1 MLHSPDDRSVWG
13 ACPMAVTTE
22 SRRFV
27 RFGKFELDLRTAE
40 LQTNGTR
47 IHLQEKPFQILV
59 ALLEQP
65 GEMVTREELTRRL
78 WPAGT
83 FVDFDLSLNKAVN
96 RLREVLQDSAEQPRY
111 IETLPRKG
119 YRFIGPLGVAAVAIP
134 SGAHQAPSATHP
146 ETSSKRWPFSAK
158 ALTAAGVFALA
169 LFGFVL
175 AKRVSPGQSS
185 PPHHIGS
192 LAVLPLENLSGD
204 PSQEYIADGMTDQ
217 LITDLG
223 KLPSLRVIS
232 RTSVM
237 QYQNVHKPLPQIA
250 RELKVDAVVEGTASR
265 SASQVR
271 ITAQLIEAATD
282 RHLWAQSYEGDV
294 RDVLGLQS
302 QVARAIAD
310 EIRVNLTPQQQASL
324 KTGKVVDPEAY
335 EDYLKGRYFWNKRTE
350 AGLDKSLE
358 YFQRAIRKDPD
369 YALAYAGLA
378 DSYTMLAAGE
388 YAVLS
393 PAEAVPKAK
402 AAAEKALQ
410 LDNALAEAHSTLG
423 YLKWSFDW
431 DWQRA
436 ESEYQQAIALNPSYA
451 TAHHWYSIYL
461 VEVGHFDEAVAEIRK
476 AEALDPLSL
485 IINADDGWILYN
497 ARRYDEAIQ
506 EVSRALELDPTF
518 ASAHWTLGLAYGGKG
533 MSRKAIAEF
542 QKAVKLSGGGTVSLA
557 ALGREYAAQ
566 GERQKAL
573 AILQRLNEQ
582 SKYRYVLPDGPAYIY
597 TALGDHDRALELL
610 AQAYSQHTDAMTL
623 LKVEPRFDALRSDP
637 RFMELLRRLSFPP

>member
-1 MLHSPDDRSVWG
+1 
-13 ACPMAVTTE
+13 MAVPTE
-22 SRRFV
+22 SRRCV
-27 RFGKFELDLRTAE
+27 RFGRFELDLRTAE

-134 SGAHQAPSATHP
+134 SESHKAPSLTHP
-146 ETSSKRWPFSAK
+146 ETSNKRWPFSAN
-158 ALTAAGVFALA
+158 ALAAAGVFALA

-175 AKRVSPGQSS
+175 AKRVSSRQSS
-185 PPHHIGS
+185 APNHIGS
-192 LAVLPLENLSGD
+192 LAVLPLQNVSGD
-204 PSQEYIADGMTDQ
+204 PSQDYIADGMTDQ

-237 QYQNVHKPLPQIA
+237 QYKKVLQPLPQIA
-250 RELKVDAVVEGTASR
+250 RELKVDAVVVGTVSR

-294 RDVLGLQS
+294 RDLLGLQS

-324 KTGKVVDPEAY
+324 KTDKVVDPEAY

-350 AGLDKSLE
+350 AGLDKSLD

-369 YALAYAGLA
+369 YSLAYAGLA

-410 LDNALAEAHSTLG
+410 LDNALAEAHATLG
-423 YLKWSFDW
+423 YLIWSFDW

-485 IINADDGWILYN
+485 IIHSDDGWILYN
-497 ARRYDEAIQ
+497 ARRYDEAIEQ
-506 EVSRALELDPTF
+506 LSKALEFDPTF
-518 ASAHWTLGLAYGGKG
+518 ASTHWTLGLAYGGKG
-533 MSRKAIAEF
+533 MSQKAIGEF
-542 QKAVKLSGGGTVSLA
+542 QKAVELSGSGTVYQA
-557 ALGREYAAQ
+557 ALGREYAVT
-566 GERQKAL
+566 GEREKAL
-573 AILQRLNEQ
+573 EILERLSDQ
-582 SKYRYVLPDGPAYIY
+582 SKHRYVLPDGPAYIY

-610 AQAYSQHTDAMTL
+610 AQAYSQRTDVMTL
-623 LKVEPRFDALRSDP
+623 LKVEPRLDALRSDP
-637 RFMELLRRLSFPP
+637 RFMELLRRVSFPP